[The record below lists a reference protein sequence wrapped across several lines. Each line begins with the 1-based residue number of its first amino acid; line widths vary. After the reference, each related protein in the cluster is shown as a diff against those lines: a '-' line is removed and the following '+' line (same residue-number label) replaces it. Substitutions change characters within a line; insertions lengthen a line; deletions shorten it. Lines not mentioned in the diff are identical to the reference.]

1 MSTSYFG
8 ICFIVVEKLLFS
20 LTFYIYYSGIFRT
33 FQIIFFRIP
42 RRKRRPFIGLGKE
55 FIFFLLSLSIY
66 IIKLFWNFFKFRFVG
81 TQTNAPMQLVGC
93 ALKIWQNFSNFDD
106 DTAPKKFDFK
116 SQIFRRPARNKVAAP
131 FRRAGVAPSQLPSAA
146 PGRPK
151 FAAASQLP
159 AAAPSQLPNAAPPR
173 RTPAARG
180 RGTRTF
186 VRNVCSS

>member
-1 MSTSYFG
+1 M

-20 LTFYIYYSGIFRT
+20 LTFYIYYSKIFRT

-66 IIKLFWNFFKFRFVG
+66 IIKLFWNFFKFRFAG
-81 TQTNAPMQLVGC
+81 TQTNAPMQLVEC
-93 ALKIWQNFSNFDD
+93 ALKIWQNFSNFEQMF
-106 DTAPKKFDFK
+106 AAGNLILKVKFWAG
-116 SQIFRRPARNKVAAP
+116 SPQLLVAAP
-131 FRRAGVAPSQLPSAA
+131 FRRTGAAPSR
-146 PGRPK
+146 G
-151 FAAASQLP
+151 P
-159 AAAPSQLPNAAPPR
+159 AAAPSQLPNAAPPQP
-173 RTPAARG
+173 TSAARG